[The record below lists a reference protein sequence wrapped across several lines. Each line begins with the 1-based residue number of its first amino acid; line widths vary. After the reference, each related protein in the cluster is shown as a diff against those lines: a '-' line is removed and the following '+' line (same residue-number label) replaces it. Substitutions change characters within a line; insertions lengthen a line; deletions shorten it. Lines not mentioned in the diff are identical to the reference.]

1 MGRKKKN
8 SNKNTKKNLKSII
21 SLIIITLLAL
31 GGYYLN
37 NTYPEQVSQAM
48 SFIQNVTNATAVS
61 SSSSDFDANS
71 NSYSLSEI
79 PEYSNSPYVILN
91 NNIPEFTES
100 DITNVSFESYSNLD
114 NLGRCGLAF
123 ANLGIET
130 MPKEDRESISHIK
143 SSGWQ
148 SKKYDTEIVSG
159 GYLYNRSHLIG
170 FQLSSENDNIKNLI
184 TGTRY
189 FNVEGMLPFENDVAD
204 YIKETNNHVL
214 YRITPIYEGNNLVVN
229 GVQMEAK
236 SIEDN
241 GKGILF
247 NVFVYNIQP
256 GISIDYSTGNSSLI

>member
-1 MGRKKKN
+1 MARRKKN
-8 SNKNTKKNLKSII
+8 NRKNLKSII
-21 SLIIITLLAL
+21 SFIIIALLTL
-31 GGYYLN
+31 GGYYIN
-37 NTYPEQVSQAM
+37 TTYPEQVSQAM
-48 SFIQNVTNATAVS
+48 SFLENVTNVTNTTS
-61 SSSSDFDANS
+61 TSNTTISDSNS
-71 NSYSLSEI
+71 NYTSYSLSEI
-79 PEYSNSPYVILN
+79 PEYSNSPYVVLN

-100 DITNVSFESYSNLD
+100 DITTVAFESYSNLD

-123 ANLGIET
+123 ANLGTET
-130 MPKEDRESISHIK
+130 MPKEDRESISHITP
-143 SSGWQ
+143 SGWQ
-148 SKKYDTEIVSG
+148 SEKYDTDIVSG

-170 FQLSSENDNIKNLI
+170 FQLSSENDNEKNLI

-189 FNVEGMLPFENDVAD
+189 FNVEGMLPFENDVAN
-204 YIKETNNHVL
+204 YIKKTNYHVL
-214 YRITPIYEGNNLVVN
+214 YRVTPIYEGNNLVVN